1 MFNFLDAT
9 GLARFFSDIS
19 GKFAALSHT
28 HGTADIEDGAI
39 TTAKLANMCVTT
51 SKLGNK
57 CVANGNLGDMSVQE
71 GKIYPQA
78 VTTAK
83 IRDGAVTEDKLD
95 AALVA
100 KINAG
105 GGATVLYDT
114 SSPTEMSF
122 DPNLGTQSL
131 TLTTPLT
138 DADPQAVV
146 VFFST
151 NDYNAP
157 MMSAMLKRPTGSRG
171 WANASN
177 AALQFFAN
185 ASDFGRSAGLGT
197 NQTLFRGSLTGQNS
211 TLTLAA
217 LDAYYP
223 AVDIYQDSGAASGY
237 AGDLEWGA
245 RSLGYTPRIYIWKV
259 VGV

>member
-1 MFNFLDAT
+1 MNFLDAA
-9 GLARFFSDIS
+9 GLARFFS
-19 GKFAALSHT
+19 GLGQKFAALSHT

-39 TTAKLANMCVTT
+39 TTDKLANMCVTT

-57 CVANGNLGDMSVQE
+57 CVANGNLGDMCVQE
-71 GKIYPQA
+71 GKLYPQA

-95 AALVA
+95 AALKS

-105 GGATVLYDT
+105 GGATVLYET
-114 SSPTEMSF
+114 SSPSEMSF
-122 DPNLGTQSL
+122 DQDWGTQSL

-151 NDYNAP
+151 KDYNAP

-185 ASDFGRSAGLGT
+185 ASDFGRSSGYGT
-197 NQTLFRGSLTGQNS
+197 DQTLFKGSLTGQNS
-211 TLTLAA
+211 ALTLAA

-223 AVDIYQDSGAASGY
+223 TVYIYQDSSAASGY
-237 AGDLEWGA
+237 AGDIEWGT